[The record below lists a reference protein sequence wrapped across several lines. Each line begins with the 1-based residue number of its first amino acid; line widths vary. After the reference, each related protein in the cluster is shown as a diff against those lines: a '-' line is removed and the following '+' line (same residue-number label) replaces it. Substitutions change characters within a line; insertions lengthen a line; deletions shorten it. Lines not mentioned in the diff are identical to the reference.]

1 MTTESRSVFHR
12 CANASLWC
20 LAAAII
26 ANMLLG
32 PIARVAAGEGAT
44 WAPRAFAATIGLV
57 MFAGVA
63 LGAVALCGIPR
74 YGKRRLLWKGLVGL
88 LVPILLVG
96 SAILAFNT
104 VRQKSLERA
113 RQRQS
118 SPPSE
123 EKP

>member
-20 LAAAII
+20 LVAAVG

-32 PIARVAAGEGAT
+32 PIARAAAGEGAT
-44 WAPRAFAATIGLV
+44 WAPRAFAVAVGLV
-57 MFAGVA
+57 MFAGVV

-74 YGKRRLLWKGLVGL
+74 HGKRKLLWKGLVGFFL
-88 LVPILLVG
+88 PLLLVG
-96 SAILAFNT
+96 SAIWAFNT

-113 RQRQS
+113 RQRQVA
-118 SPPSE
+118 PPPDQ
-123 EKP
+123 KR